1 MENFYLII
9 VIILFVLAIS
19 DLVVGVSNDAVNFL
33 NSAIGS
39 KSAPF
44 RIIMIIAALGVLFGA
59 TFSNGMM
66 EVARNGI
73 MNPSAFTFE
82 NILIIFLAVMITDVL
97 LLDLF
102 NTYGL
107 PTSTT
112 VSVVFELLGAS
123 VGMAIIKISHSPDGL
138 ANLGSYINS
147 GKTLAIITGI
157 LLSVAIS
164 FIVGVIIQYIARV
177 IFSFNYKKSV
187 KYFGSLWG
195 GLAITGITYFILIKG
210 AKGSSFI
217 SKEQIAWI
225 SDNSMLIL
233 GICFAGWTI
242 LLQLLNWLFNVNQL
256 KVIVLFGTFALAMAF
271 AGNDLV
277 NFIGVPMAGYESFR
291 VFSAQEGL
299 SGSDFTMTA
308 LMESVKTPTGF
319 LLVAGIVMVLALWFS
334 KKARTVTQTE
344 LSLGNQDQT
353 NERFASSA
361 LARSLV
367 RIGVQIGKFLWALVP
382 ARFKPF
388 LQSRF
393 DDSAFKK
400 QAKKDK
406 GLSFDLVRA
415 SVNLA
420 VSSSLIAFATSHKLP
435 LSTTYVTFM
444 VAMSTS
450 LADKAWGRE
459 SAVYRISGVIT
470 VIGGWFFTAFVAF
483 TGAFLMALL
492 MITGGMIA
500 VGVLIAIAI
509 FAIYKTHTLHKKR
522 VEDSKASEREFW
534 ADEAVTGVQMLEK
547 YNNRVALSIVATAD
561 LYEKTIEGLIDEKRK
576 KLGKA
581 EKEVRKLSKD
591 IRLYK
596 KNAHLLVSR
605 LEGSDL
611 ADDGEYYFLMLDHL
625 NDMVHYVENIA
636 GPAFNHIDN
645 NHEPLHKA
653 DAENLKDFLKETLK
667 YIKKTRNCIATGKFD
682 SPEEGAEMLKNLV
695 DELSKMRK
703 NHLKRF
709 KSGNINTG
717 VSLLYLDILA
727 ESRNL
732 VLGISAMSRSARN
745 FNITHPLLLK

>member
-123 VGMAIIKISHSPDGL
+123 VGMAVIKISNSPEGL
-138 ANLGSYINS
+138 ATLGSYINS

-164 FIVGVIIQYIARV
+164 FIVGVIIQYIARA

-187 KYFGSLWG
+187 KYFGSIWG

-210 AKGSSFI
+210 AKGSSFV
-217 SKEQIAWI
+217 SKEQLSFI
-225 SDNSMLIL
+225 SENTALIL
-233 GICFAGWTI
+233 GICFAGWTLI
-242 LLQLLNWLFNVNQL
+242 LQLLNWLFRVNQL

-277 NFIGVPMAGYESFR
+277 NFIGVPMAGLESFK

-344 LSLGNQDQT
+344 LSLGSQDQT

-367 RIGVQIGKFLWALVP
+367 RIGVQLGKFLWALVP

-388 LQSRF
+388 LESRF
-393 DDSAFKK
+393 DDAAFKK

-420 VSSSLIAFATSHKLP
+420 VASSLIAFATSHKLP

-470 VIGGWFFTAFVAF
+470 VIGGWFFTALVAF

-492 MITGGMIA
+492 MSVGGMIA

-509 FAIYKTHTLHKKR
+509 VAIYKTHTVHKKR
-522 VEDSKASEREFW
+522 VEDNKASEHEFW

-561 LYEKTIEGLIDEKRK
+561 LFEKTIEGLIDEKRK

-581 EKEVRKLSKD
+581 EKEIRKLSKD

-625 NDMVHYVENIA
+625 NDMVHYVENMA
-636 GPAFNHIDN
+636 GPAFSHVDN

-653 DAENLKDFLKETLK
+653 DAENLKDFLKDTLK

-682 SPEEGAEMLKNLV
+682 SPEEGAEMLKKLM

-703 NHLKRF
+703 SHLKRY

>member
-123 VGMAIIKISHSPDGL
+123 VGMAVIKISNSPEGL
-138 ANLGSYINS
+138 ATLGSYINS

-177 IFSFNYKKSV
+177 IFSFNYKKPV
-187 KYFGSLWG
+187 KYFGSIWG

-233 GICFAGWTI
+233 GICFAGWTLI
-242 LLQLLNWLFNVNQL
+242 LQLLNWLFNVNQL

-277 NFIGVPMAGYESFR
+277 NFIGVPMAGYESFK

-367 RIGVQIGKFLWALVP
+367 RIGVQLGKFFWALVP

-420 VSSSLIAFATSHKLP
+420 VASSLIAFATSHKLP

-492 MITGGMIA
+492 MSWGGMIA
-500 VGVLIAIAI
+500 VGLLIAIAI
-509 FAIYKTHTLHKKR
+509 VAIYKTHTVHKKR
-522 VEDSKASEREFW
+522 VEDNKASEHEFW
-534 ADEAVTGVQMLEK
+534 ADEAVTGVKMLEK

-625 NDMVHYVENIA
+625 NDIVHYVENIA

-653 DAENLKDFLKETLK
+653 DADNLNDFLKEALK

-682 SPEEGAEMLKNLV
+682 SPEEGAEMLKKLV

-703 NHLKRF
+703 SHLKRF